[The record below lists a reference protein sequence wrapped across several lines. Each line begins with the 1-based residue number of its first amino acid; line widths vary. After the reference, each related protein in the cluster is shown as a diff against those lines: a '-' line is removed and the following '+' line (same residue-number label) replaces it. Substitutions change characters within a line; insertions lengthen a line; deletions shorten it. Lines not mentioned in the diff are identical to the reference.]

1 MTSEREMRRF
11 NRYMRKILKTGKV
24 ESLLFD
30 AEHYAQAGLLF
41 SPLAG
46 MPQIEAYELI
56 NKWNINQVKQ
66 EFVYGLEVIP

>member
-1 MTSEREMRRF
+1 MRRF
-11 NRYMRKILKTGKV
+11 NRYMCKILKTGEV
-24 ESLLFD
+24 VSFPFGEV
-30 AEHYAQAGLLF
+30 HYSQAGILY